1 MTYKDAINK
10 LLQITNWTPS
20 LNADGFY
27 EVLLENCLLKYKSE
41 DGKSLKALAKIGEMP
56 VLEEE
61 KIQKARELLKLN
73 ASLIRSCN
81 ERIVLYEN
89 SFYLELLILGDEF
102 DELNIEECF
111 ESFLNTYDFL
121 SSELNKE
128 SMPKVVP
135 FDLLF

>member
-20 LNADGFY
+20 LNDDGFY

-41 DGKSLKALAKIGEMP
+41 DGKSLKVLARLGDMP

-73 ASLIRSCN
+73 VALIRSCN

-89 SFYLELLILGDEF
+89 SFYLELLILEDEL
-102 DELNIEECF
+102 DDLNIEDCF

-121 SSELNKE
+121 FSELNKE
-128 SMPKVVP
+128 SMPRIMP